1 MNSRQSEQTQ
11 ELIAI
16 LWKLKNA
23 AAQAWPR
30 PVNLHELLHDS
41 QFRSRF
47 LEKAANS
54 PFSEIRYA
62 ASRAQELDRR
72 QPGGS
77 LA

>member
-1 MNSRQSEQTQ
+1 MNIQRSEHTQ

-16 LWKLKNA
+16 LWKLKN

-30 PVNLHELLHDS
+30 PVNLHELLHDR
-41 QFRSRF
+41 QYRARF

-62 ASRAQELDRR
+62 ASRALELDRT
-72 QPGGS
+72 QIGKT